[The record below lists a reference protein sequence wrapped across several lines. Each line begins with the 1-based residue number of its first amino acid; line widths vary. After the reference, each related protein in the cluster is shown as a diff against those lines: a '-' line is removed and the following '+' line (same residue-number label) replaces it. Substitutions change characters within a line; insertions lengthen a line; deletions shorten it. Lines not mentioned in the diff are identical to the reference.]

1 VIAVLTVL
9 TGLLFSAVTMS
20 AQDVATPVASAPEQ
34 VVPHP
39 AHIHFGTCET
49 LGDVVYPLADVTTVS
64 AADPPFIQTDVQATP
79 VASPTVEATDIVV
92 AESTTTVEAS
102 LDEVLEAE
110 HAINVHES
118 AENIDTYIACGDLT
132 GDVVGG
138 SLMVELRELNDS
150 RYTGQAVLTDAGNG
164 TTNVTVV
171 VLRVDVGAVEAPGAT
186 PAVGAQPVDGQ
197 FSVGT
202 SVTTTDDDV
211 RIRAE
216 PNTDADILL
225 ALPAATQL
233 EITGGPEEAD
243 EYTWYEVEV
252 VNEDETVI
260 GWVASDFLEVV
271 EEPAE

>member
-1 VIAVLTVL
+1 VRTRLVTSVATVIAVLTVL

-49 LGDVVYPLADVTTVS
+49 LGDVVYPLADVTPVNTGV
-64 AADPPFIQTDVQATP
+64 APDAQADLQATP

-92 AESTTTVEAS
+92 AESTTTV
-102 LDEVLEAE
+102 D
-110 HAINVHES
+110 N
-118 AENIDTYIACGDLT
+118 
-132 GDVVGG
+132 
-138 SLMVELRELNDS
+138 
-150 RYTGQAVLTDAGNG
+150 
-164 TTNVTVV
+164 
-171 VLRVDVGAVEAPGAT
+171 
-186 PAVGAQPVDGQ
+186 
-197 FSVGT
+197 
-202 SVTTTDDDV
+202 V

-225 ALPAATQL
+225 ALPVATQL

-271 EEPAE
+271 GEPAE